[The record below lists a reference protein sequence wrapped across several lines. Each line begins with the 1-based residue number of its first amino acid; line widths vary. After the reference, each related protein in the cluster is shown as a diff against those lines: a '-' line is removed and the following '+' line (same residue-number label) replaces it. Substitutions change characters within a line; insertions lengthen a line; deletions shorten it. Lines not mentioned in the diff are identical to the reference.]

1 MNKAVV
7 NSSGFVRVL
16 SVYLQPRLLFVFV
29 MGFASG
35 LPLALSSATLFFWL
49 AEAGVTLAA
58 IGLFALVGAPYNFK
72 FVWAPFVDRVPLPIL
87 TRLLGR
93 RRSWMLMIQVGLM
106 LAIATLGFS
115 EPETTPLLTAVCALA
130 VAFFS
135 ASQDIVI
142 DAYRIEI
149 LDADEQG
156 AGAAM
161 TQAGY
166 RLGAIMAGAGA
177 LFLAEQLDWSLVY
190 VVMAVLVVVG
200 MLAAI
205 FAPDPDRRQPS
216 LQHNRGDTG
225 FQSMVIDPFV
235 EFFRRNGPTS
245 AIIILAF
252 ILLYKLGDA
261 YAGVMA
267 YPFYYEMGFSKSE
280 VATVS
285 KIFGV
290 IATVVGVFVGG
301 LIVKRYGIM
310 KSLLGCGILQMLSN
324 LMYAAQTLAGHDVQ
338 FLYFT
343 IGIENLSGGMGS
355 SAFVAY
361 LSVLCNTAYTGT
373 QFALFTSFMAF
384 GRTLL
389 SASSGWMVELTGWFD
404 FFLIST
410 LVALPGLLLL
420 LRKQKEESHEADNT
434 DFDVGRDSAR
444 RFRPGRQARNNARD
458 RSLFCLLIGF
468 FG

>member
-1 MNKAVV
+1 MTD
-7 NSSGFVRVL
+7 SSKGASTKLIGSAFRI
-16 SVYLQPRLLFVFV
+16 YAEPRLLVIFA

-49 AEAGVTLAA
+49 REVEVSLAA
-58 IGLFALVGAPYNFK
+58 IGLFALLGTPYNFK
-72 FVWAPFVDRVPLPIL
+72 FVWAPFIDRFAVPLL
-87 TRLLGR
+87 SRLLGR
-93 RRSWMLMIQVGLM
+93 RRSWMLVIQVCLM
-106 LAIATLGFS
+106 AAIASLGFS
-115 EPETTPLLTAVCALA
+115 SPEQTPQLTAICAFA

-149 LDADEQG
+149 LDRDEQG

-166 RLGAIMAGAGA
+166 RLGAIVAGAGA
-177 LFLAEQLDWSLVY
+177 LYLAEVIDWSLVY
-190 VVMAVLVVVG
+190 AVMAALVLVG
-200 MLAAI
+200 MIVAVL
-205 FAPDPDRRQPS
+205 APDPDKRHPISTSDQS
-216 LQHNRGDTG
+216 FRGIRE
-225 FQSMVIDPFV
+225 VLVDPFL
-235 EFFRRNGPTS
+235 EFFQRSSPKV
-245 AIIILAF
+245 AMIILGF
-252 ILLYKLGDA
+252 ILLYKFGDA

-267 YPFYYEMGFSKSE
+267 YPFYYDAGFTKAE

-290 IATVVGVFVGG
+290 IMTVTGVFLGG
-301 LIVKRYGIM
+301 IIVKRFGIM
-310 KSLLGCGILQMLSN
+310 RSLLGCGILQMLSN
-324 LMYAAQTLAGHDVQ
+324 LMYAAQAMVGHDVT

-389 SASSGWMVELTGWFD
+389 SSTSGWVVEQIGWFE
-404 FFLIST
+404 FFVVST
-410 LVALPGLLLL
+410 LVALPGLVLLVWIMRNL
-420 LRKQKEESHEADNT
+420 PISMQTT
-434 DFDVGRDSAR
+434 DDWR
-444 RFRPGRQARNNARD
+444 
-458 RSLFCLLIGF
+458 
-468 FG
+468 

>member
-1 MNKAVV
+1 M
-7 NSSGFVRVL
+7 NSSDTGAAGGWRDVATL
-16 SVYLQPRLLFVFV
+16 YLQPRLLIVFV

-35 LPLALSSATLFFWL
+35 LPLALSSATLSFWL
-49 AEAGVTLAA
+49 AESGVALTA
-58 IGLFALVGAPYNFK
+58 IGLFALVGTPYNVK
-72 FVWAPFVDRVPLPIL
+72 FLWAPFIDRVSLPVL

-93 RRSWMLMIQVGLM
+93 RRSWMLLIQVGLM
-106 LAIATLGFS
+106 LAIALLGFS
-115 EPETTPLLTAVCALA
+115 RPEHTPMLTAICALA

-149 LDADEQG
+149 LDPEEQG

-166 RLGAIMAGAGA
+166 RLGAIVAGAGA
-177 LFLAEQLDWSLVY
+177 LFLAEQIDWSLVY
-190 VVMAVLVVVG
+190 AIMAALVVVG
-200 MLAAI
+200 MIAALV
-205 FAPDPDRRQPS
+205 APDPARRQPQMAADPGVVG
-216 LQHNRGDTG
+216 LRAL
-225 FQSMVIDPFV
+225 VVDPFV
-235 EFFRRNGPTS
+235 DFFQRNGAST
-245 AIIILAF
+245 AIVILAF
-252 ILLYKLGDA
+252 ILLYKFGDA

-267 YPFYYEMGFSKSE
+267 YPFYYEMGFSKSQ

-285 KIFGV
+285 KLFGV
-290 IATVVGVFVGG
+290 AATVVGVFVGG
-301 LIVKRYGIM
+301 LIVKRFGIM
-310 KSLLGCGILQMLSN
+310 PSLLGCGVLQMLSN
-324 LMYAAQTLAGHDVQ
+324 LMYAAQSLAGHDVQ

-361 LSVLCNTAYTGT
+361 LSVLCNTRYTGT

-389 SASSGWMVELTGWFD
+389 SASSGWVVEVTGWFQ
-404 FFLIST
+404 FFVIST

-420 LRKQKEESHEADNT
+420 VWMLRRLPIE
-434 DFDVGRDSAR
+434 
-444 RFRPGRQARNNARD
+444 RQTTSILVAEPVAA
-458 RSLFCLLIGF
+458 G
-468 FG
+468 GEK